1 MKVWTS
7 HIPIWSSSI
16 GLQKKSPFTPFLTLS
31 IEEIFES
38 GFLNKIITKHFQ
50 RDSNLECLKE
60 DDDTLKISLGLKKL
74 ISLFTILMIG
84 MTIAILFLCVEK
96 SYQLSKTFMKSTKPK
111 TKIGTK

>member
-50 RDSNLECLKE
+50 RDNNVECLKK
-60 DDDTLKISLGLKKL
+60 DDDTKNI
-74 ISLFTILMIG
+74 
-84 MTIAILFLCVEK
+84 
-96 SYQLSKTFMKSTKPK
+96 
-111 TKIGTK
+111 IGTQETYFSFHNFNDRHDNCYIVFMCRKVMPIMYIIHEEEQT

>member
-50 RDSNLECLKE
+50 RDNNVECLKK

-74 ISLFTILMIG
+74 NSLFIVLMIG
-84 MTIAILFLCVEK
+84 MAIAILFLCVEK
-96 SYQLSKTFMKSTKPK
+96 SYQLCTKIMKRNKPK
-111 TKIGTK
+111 TNWN